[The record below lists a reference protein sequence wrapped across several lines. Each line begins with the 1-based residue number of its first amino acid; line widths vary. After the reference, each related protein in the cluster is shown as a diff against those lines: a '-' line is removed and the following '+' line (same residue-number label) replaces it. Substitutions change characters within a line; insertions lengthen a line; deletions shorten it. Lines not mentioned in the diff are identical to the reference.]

1 MSGYRGLALFYLAA
15 LVVCVICG
23 VAGAMHGDWGTP
35 VGMAIVSPLFVYMVR
50 EMWREGT

>member
-35 VGMAIVSPLFVYMVR
+35 VGMALVVGPCVYMAR